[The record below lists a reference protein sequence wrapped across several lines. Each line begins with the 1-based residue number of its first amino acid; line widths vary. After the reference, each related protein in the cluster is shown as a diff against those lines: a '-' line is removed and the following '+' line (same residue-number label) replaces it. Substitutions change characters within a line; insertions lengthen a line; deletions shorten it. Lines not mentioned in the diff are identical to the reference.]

1 MGVDSPPLTTKN
13 HIRNNHGSR
22 SVEMAKNPIPLWG
35 ATSIKVKG
43 SEAVGPIFDVKREND
58 FAANELKS
66 DPLTTKKP
74 EMGDKMIPYPCYPI
88 PDPKHGFTGV
98 GTPQSPCDV
107 GGMPKNQYGPTY
119 GFSDGKNGFV
129 PDPPIGSKKANRP
142 CPSIN
147 GPVWGV
153 GTGSGKYA
161 PMPTPKVG
169 SELLMSGPV
178 FPIPDHYSKYTT
190 QNFGCSGPGIRDIG
204 DRHSSIIVGQN
215 TFGPSSMHL
224 PKSL

>member
-1 MGVDSPPLTTKN
+1 MKQTLVL
-13 HIRNNHGSR
+13 
-22 SVEMAKNPIPLWG
+22 V
-35 ATSIKVKG
+35 KVYF
-43 SEAVGPIFDVKREND
+43 IQFDTYFFK
-58 FAANELKS
+58 
-66 DPLTTKKP
+66 
-74 EMGDKMIPYPCYPI
+74 
-88 PDPKHGFTGV
+88 GV
-98 GTPQSPCDV
+98 GTPQTPCDV

-119 GFSDGKNGFV
+119 GFTDGKNGFV

-142 CPSIN
+142 CPNIN

-190 QNFGCSGPGIRDIG
+190 QNFGCSGSGLKVDRPKELCGPGNRDIG
-204 DRHSSIIVGQN
+204 DR
-215 TFGPSSMHL
+215 
-224 PKSL
+224 

>member
-1 MGVDSPPLTTKN
+1 MG
-13 HIRNNHGSR
+13 
-22 SVEMAKNPIPLWG
+22 
-35 ATSIKVKG
+35 KVYL
-43 SEAVGPIFDVKREND
+43 IQFDTYFSK
-58 FAANELKS
+58 
-66 DPLTTKKP
+66 
-74 EMGDKMIPYPCYPI
+74 
-88 PDPKHGFTGV
+88 GV

-129 PDPPIGSKKANRP
+129 PDLPIGSKKANRP
-142 CPSIN
+142 CPIIN

-190 QNFGCSGPGIRDIG
+190 QNFGCSGSGLKVERPKELCGPGNRDIG
-204 DRHSSIIVGQN
+204 DR
-215 TFGPSSMHL
+215 
-224 PKSL
+224 

>member
-1 MGVDSPPLTTKN
+1 MSKN
-13 HIRNNHGSR
+13 YFYDWLFFSIRIE
-22 SVEMAKNPIPLWG
+22 SVQLVLG
-35 ATSIKVKG
+35 KVYF
-43 SEAVGPIFDVKREND
+43 IQFDTYFSK
-58 FAANELKS
+58 
-66 DPLTTKKP
+66 
-74 EMGDKMIPYPCYPI
+74 
-88 PDPKHGFTGV
+88 GV

-119 GFSDGKNGFV
+119 GFSDGKNGFL
-129 PDPPIGSKKANRP
+129 PDLPIGSKKANRP
-142 CPSIN
+142 CPIIN

-190 QNFGCSGPGIRDIG
+190 QNFGCSGSGLKVERPKELCGPGNRDIG
-204 DRHSSIIVGQN
+204 DR
-215 TFGPSSMHL
+215 
-224 PKSL
+224 

>member
-1 MGVDSPPLTTKN
+1 MG
-13 HIRNNHGSR
+13 
-22 SVEMAKNPIPLWG
+22 
-35 ATSIKVKG
+35 
-43 SEAVGPIFDVKREND
+43 
-58 FAANELKS
+58 
-66 DPLTTKKP
+66 KKP

-88 PDPKHGFTGV
+88 ADPKHGFTGV

-142 CPSIN
+142 CPNIN

-161 PMPTPKVG
+161 P
-169 SELLMSGPV
+169 
-178 FPIPDHYSKYTT
+178 
-190 QNFGCSGPGIRDIG
+190 QNFGCSGSGLKVDRPKELCGPGNRDIG
-204 DRHSSIIVGQN
+204 DRNSSIIVCQN